1 MSASKT
7 GLEFLKSSINVLF
20 LQIGD
25 SSAQLLLE
33 YEILCGK
40 MFTHWTVDIFLLLGG
55 FWAISYVLNLVIR
68 DRF

>member
-40 MFTHWTVDIFLLLGG
+40 MFTHWTVDIFLLLG
-55 FWAISYVLNLVIR
+55 FRAISYVLNLMIR